1 MPNLRNVLD
10 TQQRIN
16 EAAKAIMDYF
26 GNEMPYYVHLEQM
39 LSAQTQIIG
48 LMELVKMHMI
58 SNPDDELDFQTD
70 EITLFLRDV
79 HNYLRMLKPFIVL
92 TDRKHFF
99 ADDTPQKGGNA

>member
-1 MPNLRNVLD
+1 MYNLRNVLD

-16 EAAKAIMDYF
+16 EAAKTIMDYF
-26 GNEMPYYVHLEQM
+26 GREMPYTIHLEQM
-39 LSAQTQIIG
+39 LNAQTQIIG

-79 HNYLRMLKPFIVL
+79 HHYLKMLKPFIEL
-92 TDRKHFF
+92 AEEQNK
-99 ADDTPQKGGNA
+99 KGGEA

>member
-1 MPNLRNVLD
+1 MSNLRNVLD

-16 EAAKAIMDYF
+16 EAAKVIMDYF
-26 GNEMPYYVHLEQM
+26 GKEMPYYVHLEQM

-79 HNYLRMLKPFIVL
+79 HNYLKMLKPFIGI
-92 TDRKHFF
+92 
-99 ADDTPQKGGNA
+99 AEEQNQKGGKS

>member
-1 MPNLRNVLD
+1 MSNLRKVLD

-16 EAAKAIMDYF
+16 EAAKTIMDYF
-26 GNEMPYYVHLEQM
+26 GQEIPYAIHLEQM

-58 SNPDDELDFQTD
+58 SNPNDELDFKTD

-79 HNYLRMLKPFIVL
+79 HNYLRMLKPFIEL
-92 TDRKHFF
+92 
-99 ADDTPQKGGNA
+99 ADEQNRKGGDA